1 LEVNITDYAEY
12 EKQIEVNVPY
22 ENLKPKFEDSYN
34 KYKKTIQLEGFRKGK
49 VPMSLIK
56 KVFGAKIEQEVAEN
70 SVSDY
75 LQDII
80 EEHKI
85 KFHNLEKVE
94 SLEFNIEEGLKFK
107 AIVKVEPEIF
117 LKKYKGL
124 TVEKEIYEVTDD
136 DINLSLK
143 NLRERHA
150 TMNNIENEAQEGHY
164 IVADL
169 QKTDGAGLPLIGEKF
184 ENRYFQIGGDNVDE
198 NIKNQLLGVKAGD
211 KRQISLPSPENEESK
226 EEFYSVEVKEV
237 KEKIIPELDDDFA
250 KDVGDYDNLDQLKE
264 MIRDNIKKQSQAGDK
279 QKFHNELIDQV
290 IKSNPI
296 DLPDF
301 MIEDF
306 LSAFVKNMKNG
317 QQENVDEKELQERYR
332 ADAVWNLKWIHIRDK
347 ISEIEEIKIEDS
359 DVDNHIKNLVE
370 NAGDEAIKVRKFYR
384 DKKNR
389 ERITRELFDQ
399 KVVDFITE
407 NSKIKEKTVNYEKL
421 KKAQELI
428 QK

>member
-1 LEVNITDYAEY
+1 MEVNITDYAEY

-22 ENLKPKFEDSYN
+22 DSLKPKFEESYN

-49 VPMSLIK
+49 VPLGLIK

-75 LQDII
+75 LQEII

-94 SLEFNIEEGLKFK
+94 SLEFNRDKGLTFK
-107 AIVKVEPEIF
+107 AIVKVEPEIT

-124 TVEKEIYEVTDD
+124 TIEKEIYEVTND
-136 DINLSLK
+136 DINLSLE

-150 TMNNIENEAQEGHY
+150 TMNNIDEEAKEGHY

-169 QKTDGAGLPLIGEKF
+169 QKTDGAGHPLIGEKY
-184 ENRYFQIGGDNVDE
+184 ENRYFQIGGENVDDT
-198 NIKNQLLGVKAGD
+198 ITNQLMGAKAGD
-211 KRQISLPSPENEESK
+211 KRQITIPSSENEESR
-226 EEFYSVEVKEV
+226 EEFYSVDVKEV
-237 KEKIIPELDDDFA
+237 KEKIIPELDNDFA
-250 KDVGDYDNLDQLKE
+250 KDVGDYENLDQLKE

-306 LSAFVKNMKNG
+306 LSAFVNNMKNG

-347 ISEIEEIKIEDS
+347 ISEIEEINIEDS
-359 DVDNHIKNLVE
+359 DVDNHIENLVK

-399 KVVDFITE
+399 KVVDFIAE
-407 NSKIKEKTVNYEKL
+407 YSKIKEKSVNYEKL

>member
-1 LEVNITDYAEY
+1 MEVNITDYAEY
-12 EKQIEVNVPY
+12 EKQIEVEVPY

-49 VPMSLIK
+49 VPLGLIK

-80 EEHKI
+80 KEHKI

-94 SLEFNIEEGLKFK
+94 SLEFNRDEGLKFK
-107 AIVKVEPEIF
+107 AIVKVEPEIT

-124 TVEKEIYEVTDD
+124 AVEKEIYEVTSD
-136 DINLSLK
+136 DINLSLE
-143 NLRERHA
+143 NLREQHA
-150 TMNNIENEAQEGHY
+150 TMNNIDDEAKEGHY

-169 QKTDGAGLPLIGEKF
+169 QKTDGAGHPLIGEKF
-184 ENRYFQIGGDNVDE
+184 ENRYFQIGDENVDE
-198 NIKNQLLGVKAGD
+198 NITNQLMGAKAGD
-211 KRQISLPSPENEESK
+211 KRQITIPTPESEETN
-226 EEFYSVEVKEV
+226 EEFYSVDVKEV
-237 KEKIIPELDDDFA
+237 KEKIVPELDDDFA
-250 KDVGDYDNLDQLKE
+250 KDVGDYENLDQLKE
-264 MIRDNIKKQSQAGDK
+264 MIRDNIEKQSQVGDK

-306 LSAFVKNMKNG
+306 LNAFVKNMKNE

-332 ADAVWNLKWIHIRDK
+332 ADAVWNLKWILIRDK
-347 ISEIEEIKIEDS
+347 ISEIEEIKIEDT
-359 DVDNHIKNLVE
+359 DVENHIENLVKS
-370 NAGDEAIKVRKFYR
+370 AGAEAIKVRKFYR

-399 KVVDFITE
+399 KIVDFITE
-407 NSKIKEKTVNYEKL
+407 NSKIKEKTVTYEKL

>member
-12 EKQIEVNVPY
+12 EKQIEVEVPY

-49 VPMSLIK
+49 VPLGLIK

-80 EEHKI
+80 KEHKI

-94 SLEFNIEEGLKFK
+94 SLEFNRDEGLKFK
-107 AIVKVEPEIF
+107 AIVKVEPEIT

-124 TVEKEIYEVTDD
+124 AVEKEIYEVTSD
-136 DINLSLK
+136 DINLSLE
-143 NLRERHA
+143 NLREQHA
-150 TMNNIENEAQEGHY
+150 TMNNIDDEAKEGHY

-169 QKTDGAGLPLIGEKF
+169 QKTDGAGHPLIGEKF
-184 ENRYFQIGGDNVDE
+184 ENRYFQIGDENVDE
-198 NIKNQLLGVKAGD
+198 NITNQLMGAKAGD
-211 KRQISLPSPENEESK
+211 KRQITIPTPESEETN
-226 EEFYSVEVKEV
+226 EEFYSVDVKEV
-237 KEKIIPELDDDFA
+237 KEKIVPELDDDFA
-250 KDVGDYDNLDQLKE
+250 KDVGDYENLDQLKE
-264 MIRDNIKKQSQAGDK
+264 MIRDNIEKQSQVGDK

-306 LSAFVKNMKNG
+306 LNAFVKNMKNE

-332 ADAVWNLKWIHIRDK
+332 ADAVWNLKWILIRDK
-347 ISEIEEIKIEDS
+347 ISEIEEIKIEDT
-359 DVDNHIKNLVE
+359 DVENHIENLVKS
-370 NAGDEAIKVRKFYR
+370 AGAEAIKVRKFYR

-399 KVVDFITE
+399 KIVDFITE
-407 NSKIKEKTVNYEKL
+407 NSKIKEKTVTYEKL

>member
-1 LEVNITDYAEY
+1 LEVNITDHTEY

-22 ENLKPKFEDSYN
+22 EDLKPKIEDSYN

-56 KVFGAKIEQEVAEN
+56 KVFGAKIEKEVAEN

-94 SLEFNIEEGLKFK
+94 SLEFNREEGLKFK
-107 AIVKVEPEIF
+107 AIVKVEPEIE

-124 TVEKEIYEVTDD
+124 SVEKEIYEVTDD
-136 DINLSLK
+136 DINLSLE

-150 TMNNIENEAQEGHY
+150 TMNNFDEEAKEGHY

-169 QKTDGAGLPLIGEKF
+169 QKTDGAGHPLIGEKY
-184 ENRYFQIGGDNVDE
+184 ENRYFQIGGENVDDT
-198 NIKNQLLGVKAGD
+198 ITNQLMGAKAGD
-211 KRQISLPSPENEESK
+211 KRQITLPSSENEESK
-226 EEFYSVEVKEV
+226 EEFYSVDVKEV

-250 KDVGDYDNLDQLKE
+250 KDVGDYENLDQLKE

-279 QKFHNELIDQV
+279 QKFHNELIDQI
-290 IKSNPI
+290 IKNNPI

-306 LSAFVKNMKNG
+306 LNSFVKNIKNER
-317 QQENVDEKELQERYR
+317 QENVDEKELQERYR
-332 ADAVWNLKWIHIRDK
+332 ADAVWNLKWMHIRDK
-347 ISEIEEIKIEDS
+347 ISEIEEIKMEDS
-359 DVDNHIKNLVE
+359 DVDDHIENLVK

-389 ERITRELFDQ
+389 ERVTRELFDQ

-407 NSKIKEKTVNYEKL
+407 NSKIKEKTVNYETL